1 MQTSQSKIDR
11 NSSTAHR
18 HRWLA
23 ILALAGWLT
32 SVAACAQN
40 YDGKPDPSF
49 GIPGLGW
56 SNYAYTGASFATAVA
71 RQSDGKILAAGTSTL
86 ASGHTLVIVMRLNT
100 SGFLDTSFGAGTGSV
115 PGVGTYFFSSAD
127 FAAPTDESA
136 SAIAVQSD
144 GKIVVAGTFTASA
157 GGGTGG
163 LLFRLLP
170 SGAVDA
176 SFGSDGGAQF
186 LDCDSQSSLAAIAL
200 LPDNR
205 ILTAGTGQKYVGG
218 TSADFCVV
226 LHDANGHPLIQ
237 KFVDFSDGTAG
248 VKDNASAIAVS
259 GNRVVVAGSAQ
270 GRPQHLGGSN
280 DTNFAVAA
288 FTLPNLDLDSGFGT
302 NPATQPGLAIIPFDG
317 QFPGGESA
325 DACRAVAISV
335 DGGIVLGG
343 EAYVTTASG
352 TVSYWAVAKLYSNG
366 IINAGFGGAP
376 VPGEKIGIYQSI
388 GAYNGIGSLVLQQN
402 SISNNTEDHIRENI
416 IFGGNAYSFFQG
428 NAPADFGIHRMLFN
442 GDPDSTF
449 GSAGNV
455 IFSPGSEP
463 GNGSPQ
469 YVTALLLDGNRP
481 LVVGVNYTASNVDF
495 LFLRLQNDKLF
506 GDGF

>member
-1 MQTSQSKIDR
+1 MQTSQSRTDR
-11 NSSTAHR
+11 NSITAHR
-18 HRWLA
+18 HRWFA
-23 ILALAGWLT
+23 TLALAGCL
-32 SVAACAQN
+32 SSFAACAQN

-56 SNYAYTGASFATAVA
+56 SNYAYAGASFATAVA
-71 RQSDGKILAAGTSTL
+71 RQSDGKILAAGTTTL
-86 ASGHTLVIVMRLNT
+86 ASGHTVVIVMRLNT
-100 SGFLDTSFGAGTGSV
+100 SGFLDTSFGAGTASV

-127 FAAPTDESA
+127 FAIPTDESA

-144 GKIVVAGTFTASA
+144 GKIVVAGAFSASA

-170 SGAVDA
+170 SGAIDA

-186 LDCDSQSSLAAIAL
+186 LDCDSQSSLTAIAL

-205 ILTAGTGQKYVGG
+205 VLTAGTGQKYVGG

-248 VKDNASAIAVS
+248 VKDSGSAIAVA

-270 GRPQHLGGSN
+270 GRPQHLGGTI

-288 FTLPNLDLDSGFGT
+288 FTLPNLDLDPGFGP
-302 NPATQPGLAIIPFDG
+302 NPATQPGRAIVPFDG

-325 DACRAVAISV
+325 DAARAVAIGV

-352 TVSYWAVAKLYSNG
+352 TVSYWAVAKLNSNG
-366 IINAGFGGAP
+366 IADAGFGGAP
-376 VPGEKIGIYQSI
+376 VPGEKIGIFQSI
-388 GAYNGIGSLVLQQN
+388 GAYNGISSLVLQQN
-402 SISNNTEDHIRENI
+402 SISNDSEDHFRENI

-442 GDPDSTF
+442 GDSDSTF
-449 GSAGNV
+449 GNAGNV
-455 IFSPGSEP
+455 IFSPGGEP

>member
-1 MQTSQSKIDR
+1 MQISQSKTDR
-11 NSSTAHR
+11 TSSAAR
-18 HRWLA
+18 HHGWLA
-23 ILALAGWLT
+23 FFVLT
-32 SVAACAQN
+32 GCLISFAACAQN

-56 SNYAYTGASFATAVA
+56 SNYAYTGASFATAIA
-71 RQSDGKILAAGTSTL
+71 RQSDGKILAAGTTTL

-115 PGVGTYFFSSAD
+115 PGIGTYFFSSVD
-127 FAAPTDESA
+127 FTAPTDESA

-163 LLFRLLP
+163 LLFRLL
-170 SGAVDA
+170 SNGAVDA
-176 SFGSDGGAQF
+176 SFGNDGGAQF

-200 LPDNR
+200 LPDDR
-205 ILTAGTGQKYVGG
+205 ILTAGTGQKYLSG

-248 VKDNASAIAVS
+248 VKDNASAIAVA
-259 GNRVVVAGSAQ
+259 GNRVIVAGSAQ
-270 GRPQHLGGSN
+270 GRPQHLGGSI

-288 FTLPNLDLDSGFGT
+288 LTLPNLDLDPSFGP
-302 NPATQPGLAIIPFDG
+302 NPSTQPGLSIVPFDG

-325 DACRAVAISV
+325 DVCRAVAIGAE
-335 DGGIVLGG
+335 DIVLGG

-352 TVSYWAVAKLYSNG
+352 TVSYWAVAKLFPTG
-366 IINAGFGGAP
+366 ISDVRFGGMP

-388 GAYNGIGSLVLQQN
+388 GAYNGISSLVLQQN
-402 SISNNTEDHIRENI
+402 SIANNSEDHVRENI

-428 NAPADFGIHRMLFN
+428 SAPADFGIHRMLFN
-442 GDPDSTF
+442 GDSDSTF